1 MQWRTKA
8 HYGAVTIPAVTI
20 LWDSPLAFLQ
30 GPEPAHRTMHG
41 AASNCSSLLATQSPS
56 LGWRQRS
63 RVQDG
68 VPTSCV
74 LLLLPA
80 LSIPCSF

>member
-30 GPEPAHRTMHG
+30 GPEPAHRTMHR

-56 LGWRQRS
+56 GVEATFQDAGWCAHQL
-63 RVQDG
+63 
-68 VPTSCV
+68 CV
-74 LLLLPA
+74 A
-80 LSIPCSF
+80 AAPCSIHTL